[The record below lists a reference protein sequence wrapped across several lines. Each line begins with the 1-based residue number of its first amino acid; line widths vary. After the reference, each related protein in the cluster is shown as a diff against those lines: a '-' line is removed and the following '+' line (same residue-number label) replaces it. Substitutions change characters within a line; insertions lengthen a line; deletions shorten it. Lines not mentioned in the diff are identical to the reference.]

1 MSSDAVRHELQI
13 ISESG
18 TKVEEVELLEIAAHF
33 FLKELSNIKKI
44 NKIHGEVSI
53 VSEVRSEAADEILS
67 GDMMEIKDYM
77 LANGSI
83 VNYYVCRLADY
94 NNSAETIRTLAH
106 ELVHVW
112 QTETGELMT
121 TKDHEWFWKGKSY
134 GVNPYKGTF
143 EDYLLPWEKQADIL
157 DLKLTKKF
165 YRTYFS
171 NW

>member
-1 MSSDAVRHELQI
+1 MSSDVKHEI
-13 ISESG
+13 VVVSESG
-18 TKVEEVELLEIAAHF
+18 TKAEEVELLEIATHF

-44 NKIHGEVSI
+44 NKIHGEVNI
-53 VSEVRSEAADEILS
+53 VSEVKSEAADEILS

-77 LANGSI
+77 LADGR
-83 VNYYVCRLADY
+83 VCNYYVCRLADY
-94 NNSAETIRTLAH
+94 TNSAETIRTLAH

-112 QTETGELMT
+112 QTETGELRT

-134 GVNPYKGTF
+134 GFLPYKGTF
-143 EDYLLPWEKQADIL
+143 EDYLLPWEKQADII